1 MLKVTDAIV
10 SPATIGQH
18 YLLSTVT
25 PVKEYVNG
33 NATDRITGYRY
44 NIILVDKK
52 YSEFTVKI
60 EGPKQLDAD
69 ENSCIPVV
77 FDGLEIHVGWSNNG
91 NVLTGSAKGIHIL
104 EEPRKVNSVK

>member
-10 SPATIGQH
+10 SPETIGQH
-18 YLLSTVT
+18 YLLSSVT
-25 PVKEYVNG
+25 PIKEYVNG

-69 ENSCIPVV
+69 DDSCIPVA
-77 FDGLEIHVGWSNNG
+77 FEGLALHVGWSSNG
-91 NVLTGSAKGIHIL
+91 NVLTGSATGIHVL
-104 EEPRKVNSVK
+104 EEPRKVNSNK